1 MRELSLHILDIAQN
15 SIVAEAS
22 FIEIEVVEDA
32 IQDLFTIG
40 IIDNGKGMDES
51 FLQKVADPF
60 VTTRQTR
67 KVGLGISL
75 FKAAAEMCNGRFTI
89 QSTVGKGTIVTAQ
102 FQRSHIDRVPLG
114 NMAETMMTLIMA
126 NEQIDYMYK
135 HTLNKKVF
143 IFDTRELRKVLENV
157 SLGEFEVL
165 AWIKSYIEE
174 GIGELKGCALE

>member
-15 SIVAEAS
+15 SITAGSSCIV
-22 FIEIEVVEDA
+22 IEIVEDS
-32 IQDLFTIG
+32 IQDLFSIE
-40 IIDNGKGMDES
+40 IIDNGKGMDED
-51 FLQKVADPF
+51 FLKKVTDPF

-89 QSTVGKGTIVTAQ
+89 QSTIGKGTIVTAQ

-114 NMAETMMTLIMA
+114 NIAETMMTLIMA
-126 NEQIDYMYK
+126 NEHIDYIYK
-135 HTLNKKVF
+135 HTFNEKVF
-143 IFDTRELRKVLENV
+143 VFDTREVRKVLENV

-165 AWIKSYIEE
+165 TWVKSYIEE
-174 GIGELKGCALE
+174 GLNELKGCPLE